1 MDAVLIC
8 SVGFFVFA
16 FLLRIPIAF
25 SVGMAAVLYTLL
37 SDIVP
42 MEALTHRMALAAE
55 SWPILAVPFFILMGN
70 VMNQGKSGRYLMEL
84 ATSLVGWFWGGLAS
98 VSIVINMF
106 FGGCSGS
113 AVADASS
120 VGSVLVP
127 EMIRKGYGKGYSGA
141 VNACSSTIGIIIPPS
156 IPMILYAW
164 ITEVSIRKLFL
175 GGVIPGILVGLAQ
188 IVVAA
193 YLGYR
198 RKYFRA
204 PKPSWPAVR
213 RQVKDSILAAL
224 TPLLVMG
231 GILAGI
237 YTTTEAAMIGALYV
251 ILIELAYYKGLT
263 WRQLYDIFVDS
274 AKVTGVVIFLIA
286 TSFILTYVIV
296 LSQVPAALQEIL
308 MPVIPNGIVAL
319 LIICAILLVT
329 GCFLDLA
336 PSLLIFTPIFYPLA
350 VKFGVHPIQLGVI
363 LTMVLGIGLFTP
375 PVGQTLYISALLA
388 KTPIED
394 VSRDIAGFLLAILF
408 VILLAIFFPA
418 VTLWMTQF

>member
-8 SVGFFVFA
+8 GLGFFAFA
-16 FLLRIPIAF
+16 FLLRIPISF
-25 SVGMAAVLYTLL
+25 SVGMAAVLYSFF
-37 SDIVP
+37 SDMVP

-70 VMNQGKSGRYLMEL
+70 AMNQGKSGRYLMDL
-84 ATSLVGWFWGGLAS
+84 ATSMVGWFWGGLAS

-164 ITEVSIRKLFL
+164 ITEVSIRQLFL

-188 IVVAA
+188 IAVAA

-204 PKPSWPAVR
+204 EKPNWPLVK
-213 RQVKDSILAAL
+213 RQVKQSFLASL
-224 TPLLVMG
+224 TPVLVMG

-237 YTTTEAAMIGALYV
+237 YTTTEAAMIGAFYV
-251 ILIELAYYKGLT
+251 IAIELIYYKGLT
-263 WRQLYDIFVDS
+263 FQQLYQIVVDS

-286 TSFILTYVIV
+286 TSFTLTYVIV
-296 LSQVPAALQEIL
+296 LSQIPAALQEIL

-319 LIICAILLVT
+319 LVICAILLVT

-350 VKFGVHPIQLGVI
+350 TKFGVHPIQLGVI

-394 VSRDIAGFLLAILF
+394 VSRDIAGFLFAILL

-418 VTLWMTQF
+418 VTLWLARF